1 MTDALRP
8 AADFLSR
15 RSVPDPQAPTVRPRR
30 LRTTPAMR
38 RLAREHVVDP
48 SALILP
54 VFVREDIDDPR
65 PVEAMPGVVQHT
77 LDSLRREAAACAEAG
92 IGAIDLFGVPATRD
106 EAGTAAWAEE
116 AACSANQARYAETL
130 YSTSTVA
137 AFAEFACHDLGFVD
151 REHLAVVE
159 LEHGIFDNERPHLIA
174 QSIVMQ
180 VTLDIAFRLDVVGE
194 RLGNRLVK
202 LLQHLHRQDW
212 VDVPRLDQLV

>member
-8 AADFLSR
+8 AAHFLSR

-48 SALILP
+48 AALILP
-54 VFVREDIDDPR
+54 VFVREDIDTPH

-106 EAGTAAWAEE
+106 EAGTAAWAEDGILNRGI
-116 AACSANQARYAETL
+116 AAVRAEVGDGAARQEVGGRSKGIGHEVL
-130 YSTSTVA
+130 LVVGGPPPRRPSTV
-137 AFAEFACHDLGFVD
+137 
-151 REHLAVVE
+151 
-159 LEHGIFDNERPHLIA
+159 LE
-174 QSIVMQ
+174 
-180 VTLDIAFRLDVVGE
+180 
-194 RLGNRLVK
+194 
-202 LLQHLHRQDW
+202 
-212 VDVPRLDQLV
+212 

>member
-15 RSVPDPQAPTVRPRR
+15 RSVPAPQAPTVRPRR

-77 LDSLRREAAACAEAG
+77 LDSLRREAAACAEADIVVVD
-92 IGAIDLFGVPATRD
+92 IGGPLPSGYHSDCTRTYAMG
-106 EAGTAAWAEE
+106 EPSEE
-116 AACSANQARYAETL
+116 ILEQYALLERAQRARSRSGQTSRMSSA
-130 YSTSTVA
+130 VA
-137 AFAEFACHDLGFVD
+137 ARASLGPFSPGMAESTCWNFG
-151 REHLAVVE
+151 
-159 LEHGIFDNERPHLIA
+159 
-174 QSIVMQ
+174 
-180 VTLDIAFRLDVVGE
+180 
-194 RLGNRLVK
+194 
-202 LLQHLHRQDW
+202 
-212 VDVPRLDQLV
+212 